1 MSYPRSR
8 LLALIIASLLFAAP
22 VDIHAQTAAEP
33 FRLAAEPAIARLAS
47 LPDSL
52 SAEDLLDAAIV
63 FSGASAERAAAA
75 VSIGRQDIARAREL
89 AARTPDAY
97 ALGGLVLGLVHQRI
111 QTYSLL
117 ESRMDY
123 ALIDGRYNCVGA
135 SSLYAILATAA
146 GLPVHGVVTPDHA
159 YCYLTLPQRTVYVET
174 TSANGYDDT
183 TTRRANPGDDVG
195 VRGLLALALRNRA
208 TLLERA
214 GRWSDALGLAVDAYT
229 FVSKRPLP
237 YSQGDQPTWQTL
249 VGRLNNTESFL
260 LGAGRYADALALI
273 DRAIGAW
280 GRAPEFVS
288 LRTQAATAV
297 LLDAVRKASPEH
309 AVALVDQ
316 AVLSGGLD
324 AEWIQRAYA
333 YAYSA
338 WADSRRQAGD
348 HRGAWDV
355 ATEGVTRFLHSA
367 ELVALESTARTNW
380 IRSVHNAFAALYNAG
395 KYKEA
400 LNTIEG
406 ALPLVPGERL
416 LVDDERA
423 VHAALASDQG

>member
-1 MSYPRSR
+1 MSFPRFRFLVLIMTSL
-8 LLALIIASLLFAAP
+8 LLAAGAG
-22 VDIHAQTAAEP
+22 IHAQTATEP
-33 FRLAAEPAIARLAS
+33 FRLAAQPAIARLAA
-47 LPDSL
+47 LPDPL
-52 SAEDLLDAAIV
+52 TAEDLLDAAIA

-75 VSIGRQDIARAREL
+75 VAIGLQDIARAREL
-89 AARTPDAY
+89 AAQAPDAY

-111 QTYSLL
+111 KTYSLL

-146 GLPVHGVVTPDHA
+146 GLPVRGVVTPDHA

-174 TSANGYDDT
+174 TSPNGYDDT
-183 TTRRANPGDDVG
+183 TTRRTNPGDDVA

-229 FVSKRPLP
+229 FVSKGSTP
-237 YSQGDQPTWQTL
+237 YSQGDQLTWQAL
-249 VGRLNNTESFL
+249 AGRLNNAESFL
-260 LGAGRYADALALI
+260 LGGGRYTDALELI
-273 DRAIGAW
+273 DRAMGAW
-280 GRAPEFVS
+280 GRAPQFMS
-288 LRTQAATAV
+288 LRTQAATAA
-297 LLDAVRKASPEH
+297 LLDAVRKARPET

-316 AVLSGGLD
+316 AVRSGGID

-338 WADSRRQAGD
+338 WADARRQSGD

-355 ATEGVTRFLHSA
+355 AAEGVARFPQSA
-367 ELVALESTARTNW
+367 ELASLESTARTNW

-400 LNTIEG
+400 LDTIEG
-406 ALPLVPGERL
+406 ALPLAPGERM
-416 LVDDERA
+416 LVDDARA
-423 VHAALASDQG
+423 ARNALASDQG